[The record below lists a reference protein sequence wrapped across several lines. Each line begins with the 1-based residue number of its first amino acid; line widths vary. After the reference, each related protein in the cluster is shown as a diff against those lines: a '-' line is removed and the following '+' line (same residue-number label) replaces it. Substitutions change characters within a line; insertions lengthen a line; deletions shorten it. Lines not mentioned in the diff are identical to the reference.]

1 MGAMPFAQHPAQKHR
16 EPSRFCNRTFGARA
30 SRAWPAPTLDFLPG
44 NAPRARCASSRVYC
58 ARFQVTRGLHARV
71 ETGSR

>member
-16 EPSRFCNRTFGARA
+16 EPACFCNGTFRAKA
-30 SRAWPAPTLDFLPG
+30 SRAWPAPTMDFLPE
-44 NAPRARCASSRVYC
+44 NAPSARSASSRVYC
-58 ARFQVTRGLHARV
+58 ARFQVTRASCRV